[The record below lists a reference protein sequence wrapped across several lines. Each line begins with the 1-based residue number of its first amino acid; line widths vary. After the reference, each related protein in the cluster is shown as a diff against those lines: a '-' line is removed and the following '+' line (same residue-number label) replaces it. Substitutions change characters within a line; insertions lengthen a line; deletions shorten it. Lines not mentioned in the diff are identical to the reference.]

1 MSNDNNAKKILIVED
16 GLISEQMAKFALQSL
31 GDVEIDCIDSGEEA
45 LQLLHT
51 REYNIIFMDLGL
63 PGMNGIDVTKMIRK
77 GEQDHEHNPIPIIA
91 LTAQTGASA
100 ASAALKAGMNGY
112 IPKPLTPEKAQEA
125 LDKWVG

>member
-1 MSNDNNAKKILIVED
+1 MSDQKKILIVED

-31 GDVEIDCIDSGEEA
+31 GNVEIDSIDSGEEA

-51 REYNIIFMDLGL
+51 REYDMIFMDLGL
-63 PGMNGIDVTKMIRK
+63 PDIDGIQVTKQIRK
-77 GEQDHEHNPIPIIA
+77 QEQENNLKTIPIIA

-100 ASAALKAGMNGY
+100 ASASLKAGMNGF
-112 IPKPLTPEKAQEA
+112 IPKPLTPDKAQEA

>member
-1 MSNDNNAKKILIVED
+1 MSDLKKILIVED

-31 GDVEIDCIDSGEEA
+31 GNVEIDSIDSGEEA

-51 REYNIIFMDLGL
+51 REYDMIFMDLGL
-63 PGMNGIDVTKMIRK
+63 PDIDGIQVTKQIRK
-77 GEQDHEHNPIPIIA
+77 QEQENNLKTIPIIA

-100 ASAALKAGMNGY
+100 ASASLKAGMNGF
-112 IPKPLTPEKAQEA
+112 IPKPLTPDKAQEA